1 MSLVSRLFLPKGGV
15 KANGQ
20 LWVRT
25 FKVGLVPRL
34 LAHLRFIK
42 SMYCSK
48 CIAQGRGGWGKKMLR
63 NSREYSA
70 VSRLIDKNTSQKA
83 FSNDWTRQLFGF
95 LFKCNLG

>member
-34 LAHLRFIK
+34 QAHIRFNK
-42 SMYCSK
+42 SMYCQNVLPK
-48 CIAQGRGGWGKKMLR
+48 GEEGGGKKCSGIQASIL
-63 NSREYSA
+63 
-70 VSRLIDKNTSQKA
+70 Q
-83 FSNDWTRQLFGF
+83 
-95 LFKCNLG
+95 

>member
-15 KANGQ
+15 QANGQ

-25 FKVGLVPRL
+25 FKVGLVPCP

-63 NSREYSA
+63 NSSEYSA
-70 VSRLIDKNTSQKA
+70 VNRLMDKQPRFANA
-83 FSNDWTRQLFGF
+83 FSNDWVIQLFGF
-95 LFKCNLG
+95 FFQV

>member
-34 LAHLRFIK
+34 LAHLKFMK
-42 SMYCSK
+42 SIY
-48 CIAQGRGGWGKKMLR
+48 RP
-63 NSREYSA
+63 NHH
-70 VSRLIDKNTSQKA
+70 KA
-83 FSNDWTRQLFGF
+83 FRLR
-95 LFKCNLG
+95 

>member
-1 MSLVSRLFLPKGGV
+1 MSLVSRLFPPKGGV

-42 SMYCSK
+42 SMCCQNVLPK
-48 CIAQGRGGWGKKMLR
+48 GEEGGGKKCPGIQASIL
-63 NSREYSA
+63 
-70 VSRLIDKNTSQKA
+70 Q
-83 FSNDWTRQLFGF
+83 
-95 LFKCNLG
+95 

>member
-42 SMYCSK
+42 SMYCSR

-63 NSREYSA
+63 NSSEYSA
-70 VSRLIDKNTSQKA
+70 VNRLMDKYHVSQ
-83 FSNDWTRQLFGF
+83 
-95 LFKCNLG
+95 NLSATIGLDNYLVLLSI

>member
-42 SMYCSK
+42 SIYFSK
-48 CIAQGRGGWGKKMLR
+48 CIAQGRGGWGKK
-63 NSREYSA
+63 NAQE
-70 VSRLIDKNTSQKA
+70 
-83 FSNDWTRQLFGF
+83 
-95 LFKCNLG
+95 FKRVFCSESPHG

>member
-42 SMYCSK
+42 SMHCSR

-63 NSREYSA
+63 NSSKYSA
-70 VSRLIDKNTSQKA
+70 VNRLMDKHHVSQKLSA
-83 FSNDWTRQLFGF
+83 KIGLEKYLVF
-95 LFKCNLG
+95 LSR

>member
-42 SMYCSK
+42 SMYCSR

-63 NSREYSA
+63 NSSEYSA
-70 VSRLIDKNTSQKA
+70 VHRLMDKHHVSQKLSA
-83 FSNDWTRQLFGF
+83 TIGLDNYLVLLSI
-95 LFKCNLG
+95 

>member
-25 FKVGLVPRL
+25 FKVGLVPRP

-42 SMYCSK
+42 STYCSK

-63 NSREYSA
+63 NSSEYSA
-70 VSRLIDKNTSQKA
+70 VNRLMDKQPRFAKA
-83 FSNDWTRQLFGF
+83 FSNDWVRQLFGSSF
-95 LFKCNLG
+95 NLG